1 MTDST
6 DSKGN
11 KPANKVVRLPKKLTR
26 TEIREGFNQF
36 PVEVLLS
43 AGKNKQAQLTTK
55 QREFARNLALGK
67 TQAQAYRDSRD
78 SKGTAVTQGN
88 NASRLAADSR
98 IQAEVEAYK
107 LAIEAEK
114 HRTPAQLKSLLV
126 QQLVQHSLDEEFPPA
141 QRVQCLKLLG
151 SLFEVGA
158 FVERK
163 EVTTVSRSGDIRA
176 RIMETLKDVTD
187 VTTMDDG
194 LSLLEE
200 IKQAND
206 APDLAGTLTQDS
218 ADPAGAPV
226 LDGQTGDPTPGA
238 PAASGTA
245 ARGSAT
251 HSVPDSESSAK
262 SIEEFLMGEDPPIDF
277 E

>member
-1 MTDST
+1 MSDST
-6 DSKGN
+6 DDKTA
-11 KPANKVVRLPKKLTR
+11 KPVTKVVRLPSKLTR
-26 TEIREGFNQF
+26 QQIKEGFNQF

-43 AGKNKQAQLTTK
+43 AGPNKKAQLTHK
-55 QREFARNLALGK
+55 QKEFARQLALGK

-98 IQAEVEAYK
+98 IRAEVEAYK

-126 QQLVQHSLDEEFPPA
+126 QQLVQHSLDQDFPPA

-163 EVTTVSRSGDIRA
+163 EVTTVNRSGDIRA
-176 RIMETLKDVTD
+176 RILETLKDVTD
-187 VTTMDDG
+187 VTALDDG

-200 IKQAND
+200 IDGATKSNKQENEGSTND
-206 APDLAGTLTQDS
+206 AQGVQNHGFRQDDDVDDVILDDDVS
-218 ADPAGAPV
+218 NTHASSSCTDAAGAPFA
-226 LDGQTGDPTPGA
+226 DGPTADPTAGA
-238 PAASGTA
+238 PA
-245 ARGSAT
+245 
-251 HSVPDSESSAK
+251 
-262 SIEEFLMGEDPPIDF
+262 
-277 E
+277 